1 MEVIK
6 GRIVGMQENTEPEP
20 KKEVELLT
28 APVPVRR
35 HKLSFGAV
43 VAVQVLLSV
52 IAGGML
58 LFTDGKDEFAA
69 AAEVLRRIING

>member
-1 MEVIK
+1 MMEVIK
-6 GRIVGMQENTEPEP
+6 GRIVGMQENTEP